1 MRYRFIAEQQPEY
14 PVSVLCAALDVSVS
28 GYYAWRRR
36 GPSQRQQDDQRLG
49 AQIAQVFRA
58 GRGVYGSPRVHARL
72 QADGMCCG
80 RKRVARLMQ
89 EQGLAARRPRHTP
102 RTTDSQHTQPVAP
115 NVLARDFGATAPNQ
129 KWVADITAIPT
140 RSGWLYLAA
149 ILDVYARRVVGW
161 AMDRL
166 RDERLAVT
174 ALQMALTRRRPSP
187 GLLHHSDR
195 GSQYTSSS
203 YQALLAQHGIAV
215 SMSRKGDCYDN
226 ALMESFFGTLKAEC
240 VERQSFQT
248 QAEAHAC
255 LFEYLEV
262 FYNRQRVH
270 SALGYRSPIAFEQ
283 SAVP

>member
-1 MRYRFIAEQQPEY
+1 MN
-14 PVSVLCAALDVSVS
+14 VLCATLEVSVS

-36 GPSQRQQDDQRLG
+36 EPSQRQQDDQRLG
-49 AQIAQVFRA
+49 TRIGQLFAA
-58 GRGVYGSPRVHARL
+58 GRGVYGSPRVHALL
-72 QADGMCCG
+72 QAEGIACG

-89 EQGLAARRPRHTP
+89 AQGMVARRARRHTP

-115 NVLARDFGATAPNQ
+115 NLLARAFAATAANQ

-140 RSGWLYLAA
+140 RAGWLYLAA
-149 ILDVYARRVVGW
+149 LLDVYSRAVIGW
-161 AMDRL
+161 AMDPL
-166 RDERLAVT
+166 RDERLVLA
-174 ALQMALTRRRPSP
+174 ALQMALARRRPGP

-195 GSQYTSSS
+195 GSQYTSGS
-203 YQALLAQHGIAV
+203 YQALLAQQGIAV
-215 SMSRKGDCYDN
+215 SMSRKGNCYDN

-240 VERQSFQT
+240 VDRQVFQT
-248 QAEAHAC
+248 PAEAELC

>member
-1 MRYRFIAEQQPEY
+1 MAQHQGEY
-14 PVSVLCAALDVSVS
+14 PVNVLCATLEVSVS

-36 GPSQRQQDDQRLG
+36 GPSQRQQDDQRLS

-58 GRGVYGSPRVHARL
+58 GRGVYGSPRVHAVLR
-72 QADGMCCG
+72 AAGRRCG

-89 EQGLAARRPRHTP
+89 AQGLVAARTRRRTP

-115 NVLARDFGATAPNQ
+115 NVLARAFGAQAPNQ

-140 RSGWLYLAA
+140 QAGGLYLAA
-149 ILDVYARRVVGW
+149 LLDVYSRCLIGW
-161 AMDRL
+161 AMDRR
-166 RDERLAVT
+166 RDERLALA
-174 ALQMALTRRRPSP
+174 ALQMALARRRPGP

-195 GSQYTSSS
+195 GSQYTSGA
-203 YQALLAQHGIAV
+203 YQALLAQQGIAV
-215 SMSRKGDCYDN
+215 SMSRKGNCYDN

-240 VERQSFQT
+240 VDRHVFQT
-248 QAEAHAC
+248 PAEAELC

-270 SALGYRSPIAFEQ
+270 SALGYRSPLAFEQ